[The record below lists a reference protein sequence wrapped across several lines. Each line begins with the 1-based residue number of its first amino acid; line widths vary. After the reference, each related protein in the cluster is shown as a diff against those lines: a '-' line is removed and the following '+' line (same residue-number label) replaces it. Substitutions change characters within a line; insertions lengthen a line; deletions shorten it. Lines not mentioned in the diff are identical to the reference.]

1 MRGKLHLVTP
11 WVATILAMRIISMTA
26 MLAMIATSMPS
37 HPMGPKRVSITV
49 LVHVEASFH
58 GRAALDPVRA

>member
-1 MRGKLHLVTP
+1 MITS
-11 WVATILAMRIISMTA
+11 WIATILAMRIISMTA

-58 GRAALDPVRA
+58 GRAVLDPVCA